1 MVENRFIPTLSLQKA
16 ENWMLSGDSKRQK
29 PELKGSVN
37 ILILCDFLE
46 KEMVGVTGIEPVT
59 PTMST

>member
-1 MVENRFIPTLSLQKA
+1 MVETRCIPTLSLQKA
-16 ENWMLSGDSKRQK
+16 DNWMLSGDSKRHKHVLQ
-29 PELKGSVN
+29 GSFNV
-37 ILILCDFLE
+37 LILCSFLK

>member
-1 MVENRFIPTLSLQKA
+1 MVKTRFIPTLSLQKA
-16 ENWMLSGDSKRQK
+16 DNWMLSGDSKRHK
-29 PELKGSVN
+29 PVLQGSFN
-37 ILILCDFLE
+37 ILILCGFLE

>member
-1 MVENRFIPTLSLQKA
+1 MILGEIEMYEHDAVMHHIPLY
-16 ENWMLSGDSKRQK
+16 
-29 PELKGSVN
+29 
-37 ILILCDFLE
+37 LCIFSE